1 MISCDYSKYGEGFSK
16 EYIDEMLADKRF
28 QRALQKYA
36 IPNEGGYNNDPLDRG
51 GETNM
56 GITKKWYPN
65 EDIKNLTRERANAIL
80 YRDYWKKININQL
93 PQELSEV
100 VFDNGVVQS
109 QYQAIKNL
117 QKALDVDVDGI
128 IGPQTIEAVNSLNDY
143 NLIREKIKNNATNV
157 EEQNQQ
163 RHPEQGKFYK
173 GHLRRF
179 NSY

>member
-1 MISCDYSKYGEGFSK
+1 M
-16 EYIDEMLADKRF
+16 
-28 QRALQKYA
+28 
-36 IPNEGGYNNDPLDRG
+36 
-51 GETNM
+51 
-56 GITKKWYPN
+56 
-65 EDIKNLTRERANAIL
+65 
-80 YRDYWKKININQL
+80 
-93 PQELSEV
+93 SEV
-100 VFDNGVVQS
+100 VFDNGVVQG